1 MARKVFFSF
10 HYKRDSR
17 LVSQIRNCRSIASY
31 EKSTFLDKA
40 EWESIENAGKLAV
53 RNWIDKNMYGT
64 SVVVVLMG
72 AETAGREWVQYEI
85 KKAHTE
91 KRGIVCVDMTGMND
105 MGVVYNIQGYN
116 PLRYVNDAN
125 GNSLYTLGKYKTYSW
140 VNNDGYNMID
150 DWIEE
155 AAKNAGY

>member
-1 MARKVFFSF
+1 M
-10 HYKRDSR
+10 
-17 LVSQIRNCRSIASY
+17 
-31 EKSTFLDKA
+31 DKA
-40 EWESIENAGKLAV
+40 EWESIENAGKPAI
-53 RNWIDKNMYGT
+53 RTWIDKNMYGT

-91 KRGIVCVDMTGMND
+91 DRGIVCVDMTGMND
-105 MGVVYNIQGYN
+105 MGTVYNVQGTN
-116 PLRYVNDAN
+116 PLRYVSDAN
-125 GNSLYTLGKYKTYSW
+125 GNSLFSLNKYKTYSW